1 MIDFYKELDDLISAS
16 GEEAQGSGPAP
27 EDVIELYEKE
37 LKVKFPPTY
46 KFFLEKYGT
55 LSFNGE
61 SFYGISKLGL
71 AAQSAPDVRYTTL
84 KARELGDID
93 NNMILIKSSGYGP
106 LFSIDVS
113 VQSGG
118 EAAVV
123 ETDLSFKRDGSKKIV
138 AKTFA
143 DFLVCETKKSLEDL

>member
-1 MIDFYKELDDLISAS
+1 MEDMFNKVDELISAS
-16 GEEAQGSGPAP
+16 DEQSRVSGPANKG
-27 EDVIELYEKE
+27 VIGLYEKE
-37 LKVKFPPTY
+37 LEVEFPYTY

-84 KARELGDID
+84 KARKLGDID

-106 LFSIDVS
+106 LYSIDMS
-113 VQSGG
+113 VQNDG

-123 ETDLSFKRDGSKKIV
+123 ETDLSFKSDGSKKIV

-143 DFLVCETKKSLEDL
+143 DFLIREVKASLGDL

>member
-1 MIDFYKELDDLISAS
+1 M
-16 GEEAQGSGPAP
+16 
-27 EDVIELYEKE
+27 
-37 LKVKFPPTY
+37 
-46 KFFLEKYGT
+46 
-55 LSFNGE
+55 
-61 SFYGISKLGL
+61 

-143 DFLVCETKKSLEDL
+143 DFLVCEIKKSLEDL

>member
-1 MIDFYKELDDLISAS
+1 VIDIYKELDDLIRES
-16 GEEAQGSGPAP
+16 GEEARGSGPAT

-37 LKVKFPPTY
+37 LKVKFPSTY

-123 ETDLSFKRDGSKKIV
+123 ETDLSFKRDGSKKIM

-143 DFLVCETKKSLEDL
+143 DFLVCEIKKSLEDL